1 MHTPGPFSLILPVHI
16 VSGVLGIATGFVA
29 LYTVKGGWLHRQSGM
44 VFVYT
49 MLTVAILGAGIA
61 AVWNKQPASNVPVGV
76 LTAYMVFTGFTT
88 VRPLSPGYRWLDVLG
103 LAVALAVGLTLMT
116 FGLEALVS
124 PGGAKYGVPAFPLL
138 LFGTIRLL
146 ATAGDVRVMRSGALH
161 GAPRL
166 ARHLW
171 RMCFALGLAAFAFV
185 PRLAPMLP
193 ARFRSLPVLVLPV
206 LIVLLTMLYWLWRVR
221 FRPAGVTFLRYIAA
235 GIALRRPVSSA
246 SK

>member
-1 MHTPGPFSLILPVHI
+1 MHTPGLLSLILPVHI
-16 VSGVLGIATGFVA
+16 VAGALGIATGFVA
-29 LYTVKGGWLHRQSGM
+29 LYTAKGGGLHRKSGL

-49 MLTVAILGAGIA
+49 MLTMAILGAGIA

-88 VRPLSPGYRWLDVLG
+88 VRPLSPGFSWLDVLG
-103 LAVALAVGLTLMT
+103 TVLALAVGLTLMV
-116 FGLEALVS
+116 FGLEALA
-124 PGGAKYGVPAFPLL
+124 GADATSHGVPAFPLL
-138 LFGTIRLL
+138 LFGTIGLL
-146 ATAGDVRVMRSGALH
+146 ATAGDVRVMRSGALR

-206 LIVLLTMLYWLWRVR
+206 LIVLVTMLYWLWRVR
-221 FRPAGVTFLRYIAA
+221 FRRSVRGLTAMTAPRAISEHA
-235 GIALRRPVSSA
+235 
-246 SK
+246 

>member
-1 MHTPGPFSLILPVHI
+1 MHTHGLLSMIQPVH
-16 VSGVLGIATGFVA
+16 VVAGVIGIATGFVA
-29 LYTVKGGWLHRQSGM
+29 LYTAKGGRLHRKSGM

-49 MLTVAILGAGIA
+49 MLTMAILGAGIA

-76 LTAYMVFTGFTT
+76 LTAYMVFTGLTT
-88 VRPLSPGYRWLDVLG
+88 VRPLSPGVRWLDVLG
-103 LAVALAVGLTLMT
+103 LVVALTVGLTLMT
-116 FGLEALVS
+116 FGLEALAS
-124 PGGAKYGVPAFPLL
+124 DGGARSGVPAFPLL
-138 LFGTIRLL
+138 LFGTIGLL
-146 ATAGDVRVMRSGALH
+146 ATAGDVRVMRSGALR

-185 PRLAPMLP
+185 PRLAPMIP
-193 ARFRSLPVLVLPV
+193 APFRTLPVLVTPV
-206 LIVLLTMLYWLWRVR
+206 LLVLVTMLYWLWRVR